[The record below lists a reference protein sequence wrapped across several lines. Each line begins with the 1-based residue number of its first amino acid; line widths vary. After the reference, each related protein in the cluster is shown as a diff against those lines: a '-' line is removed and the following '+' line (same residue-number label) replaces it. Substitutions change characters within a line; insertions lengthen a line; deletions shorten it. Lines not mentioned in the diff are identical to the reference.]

1 MMVIKFLSIVIFTF
15 AFTLLGLGVVTWWI
29 ERGQKRMLGVGMVG
43 SALLIAVSY
52 AFLGSRFSIAVFG
65 RLIISVD
72 LPSLMVTAIT
82 YTIGVLMGFVLA
94 GGIFLWMSGQMLK
107 PSPRSQRIVMLLGLT
122 LLIALIISLI
132 AVRISH

>member
-1 MMVIKFLSIVIFTF
+1 MVIKFLSIVIFTF